1 MRLIVLE
8 DNADRQNEMQRIVGD
23 RMPQYSFEFF
33 NDVAAMIE
41 RLDTTGLY
49 DVALI
54 SLDHDLDLISS
65 SDGSH
70 IDPGTGVDAAKW
82 FAMQPALAPLIV
94 HTTNTLGGDRMMDI
108 LLECGWHCSRIVP
121 YSGEDWIN
129 ESWFPLVRK
138 LVVAH
143 CASFGMAACGLQI
156 LKCNWRMGNT
166 ANQVLTECIRAARY
180 QLVESATPNLIS
192 IQLYY
197 LNSDDEFTQ
206 LVPKDGVLGQM
217 LGIFLNLTVLT
228 MELEDAIGTGP
239 KTLEELKV
247 SSQFQE
253 ELKTANVKEIQ
264 IDVIQVP
271 AAEPI
276 QALMVSTSQSENAPL
291 NSHRSQ
297 EILSDLKTLLELSL
311 LYEFQR
317 PKEKPTLTRP
327 KKKV

>member
-138 LVVAH
+138 LVRENNID
-143 CASFGMAACGLQI
+143 L
-156 LKCNWRMGNT
+156 R
-166 ANQVLTECIRAARY
+166 QVR
-180 QLVESATPNLIS
+180 
-192 IQLYY
+192 
-197 LNSDDEFTQ
+197 
-206 LVPKDGVLGQM
+206 
-217 LGIFLNLTVLT
+217 
-228 MELEDAIGTGP
+228 GTGAGGRVT
-239 KTLEELKV
+239 KSDVEAYLATR
-247 SSQFQE
+247 
-253 ELKTANVKEIQ
+253 TAPDAAPVAAPAWQ
-264 IDVIQVP
+264 APASAAP
-271 AAEPI
+271 AAP
-276 QALMVSTSQSENAPL
+276 AL
-291 NSHRSQ
+291 RRR
-297 EILSDLKTLLELSL
+297 
-311 LYEFQR
+311 FR
-317 PKEKPTLTRP
+317 PPASRP
-327 KKKV
+327 GRP